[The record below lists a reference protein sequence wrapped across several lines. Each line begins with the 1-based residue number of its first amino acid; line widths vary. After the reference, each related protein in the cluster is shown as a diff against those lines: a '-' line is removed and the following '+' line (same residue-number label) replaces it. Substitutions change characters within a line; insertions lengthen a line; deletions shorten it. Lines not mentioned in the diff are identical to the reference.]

1 MKIVK
6 AIIVDDES
14 DARDVLETIIDFSK
28 HPIKIVAKCSNL
40 KDAVFKIK
48 EEQPDVVFLDI
59 EMPEFAGYEIINF
72 FDEINFEIVFVT
84 AFNEYALKAFE
95 LSAIDYLVKP
105 INRIRLDETLK
116 RIVDTNNEKN
126 AIKEYETLLES
137 LQNKKV
143 EKIIIPEIGFN
154 RVLNLDDIIC
164 IQGQGSYSM
173 IYLINNEKITVSKNL
188 KYFNK
193 IIYDGATFF
202 RSQKSWIINTK
213 YITQFNSNQG
223 NIILKGDV
231 TAKISPTKLE
241 EFKLVTN
248 FQ

>member
-1 MKIVK
+1 MKIIK
-6 AIIVDDES
+6 AIIVDDEA

-28 HPIKIVAKCSNL
+28 QPIKIVAKCSNL
-40 KDAVFKIK
+40 KEAVLKIK
-48 EEQPDVVFLDI
+48 EQKPDVVFLDI
-59 EMPEFAGYEIINF
+59 EMPEFAGYEIINY

-105 INRIRLDETLK
+105 INRERLNKTLK
-116 RIVDTNNEKN
+116 RIIENKNEKN
-126 AIKEYETLLES
+126 AILEYEILLES
-137 LQNKKV
+137 LQNKEV
-143 EKIIIPEIGFN
+143 QKIIIPEVGFN

-193 IIYDGATFF
+193 IIYDGAPFF
-202 RSQKSWIINTK
+202 RSQKSWIINIK
-213 YITQFNSNQG
+213 YITQFNANQG
-223 NIILKGDV
+223 KIVLKGDV
-231 TAKISPTKLE
+231 IAKISPTKIE
-241 EFKLVTN
+241 DV
-248 FQ
+248 

>member
-1 MKIVK
+1 MIK
-6 AIIVDDES
+6 AIIVDDEA
-14 DARDVLETIIDFSK
+14 DARDVLETIIQFSNQ
-28 HPIKIVAKCSNL
+28 PFEIVAKCSNL
-40 KDAVFKIK
+40 KNAVLKIK
-48 EEQPDVVFLDI
+48 ELKPDVVFLDI
-59 EMPEFAGYEIINF
+59 EMPEFSGFEITNF
-72 FDEINFEIVFVT
+72 FDKIEFEIVFVT

-105 INRIRLDETLK
+105 INRGRLNETLK
-116 RIVDTNNEKN
+116 RIIENKNEKN
-126 AIKEYETLLES
+126 AVQDYEILLES
-137 LQNKKV
+137 LENKRI

-164 IQGQGSYSM
+164 IQGQGSYSL
-173 IYLINNEKITVSKNL
+173 IYLVDNEKVTVSKTL

-223 NIILKGDV
+223 NIVLEGGII
-231 TAKISPTKLE
+231 AKISPTKTE
-241 EFKLVTN
+241 EFKLVTD
-248 FQ
+248 FK